1 MRRSS
6 SGSSR
11 AGAGMRSR
19 SGIAAFVGLRR
30 WTSALAT
37 VPPGNEKSKDDV
49 ESAKTGGQKPVGPGC
64 GGDDCK
70 RARGHEAEAH
80 DRDNGDRVS
89 ASGDDSGAIEKEPG
103 GCEDGLKSSALQ
115 QES

>member
-19 SGIAAFVGLRR
+19 GGIAGLRR
-30 WTSALAT
+30 WATALAT

-49 ESAKTGGQKPVGPGC
+49 ESAKTGGQERVRPGR
-64 GGDDCK
+64 GSDDCE
-70 RARGHEAEAH
+70 RAGGHEAESH
-80 DRDNGDRVS
+80 DGDDGDGVR
-89 ASGDDSGAIEKEPG
+89 ASGDDAGAVEKEPSRREG
-103 GCEDGLKSSALQ
+103 G
-115 QES
+115 